1 MPLLQSCAGFRDW
14 LHANEPTPFRGLT
27 RVDCSPSL
35 PLPLAVSLLR
45 WSSSSSSPVSL
56 LCSLIYC
63 PLSSSCAA
71 PRALLHCASLA
82 CTHQLL
88 REPVP
93 PLTLRTSSSPLR
105 HSWDCRRHSCA
116 PITYNLSRFHP
127 RAAVRQPPPSSML
140 VSILLT
146 ASQNSNPP
154 TISATLDSDRHHVC
168 QPTCC

>member
-116 PITYNLSRFHP
+116 RIAYTTPPGSTSRRCP
-127 RAAVRQPPPSSML
+127 SALAARGSA
-140 VSILLT
+140 LLT
-146 ASQNSNPP
+146 ACLPEFQPNPLP
-154 TISATLDSDRHHVC
+154 VTVDDCRHHVC